1 MKNQNLHMLLKQIIL
16 LLVILPFSLSAQVY
30 KQFSNPN
37 LDFKTKLKSCL
48 QYAVQETNHKKA
60 WLVYQIYT
68 SNDPFINNPTL
79 KSDEYFS
86 ESLDVLILNNSN
98 SSKNKYDRNSLL
110 NQPSNI
116 FTKQNRSIK
125 KSTKTGTKPV
135 KLFRSAI
142 IFDCFLESGF
152 PRIHRVYYQ
161 RMEQAFSKEKRPI
174 FWLGVINTTDS
185 FNSLANLY
193 NKTKHSKLKQQIIPI
208 LGIHPTSSNLINFA
222 KDELRANNSANL
234 KSAIINL
241 LGNSTGYE
249 SIKLLTNI
257 AFKISNIEI
266 RKKAVQALGQ
276 IGNPLAFSA
285 LKMLATRKTDLA
297 VRKEAIFWISQFGYD
312 QSIQIL
318 KQLVTSKNQAISEYT
333 VFAISQIP
341 ENRGTPLLA
350 LIAKKSPNPKLREK
364 AIFWMGQSKDQKE
377 IDLLIDVFNGIE
389 NE

>member
-1 MKNQNLHMLLKQIIL
+1 MLLKQIIL

-68 SNDPFINNPTL
+68 SNDPFINNTIF

-142 IFDCFLESGF
+142 IFDCFLESF
-152 PRIHRVYYQ
+152 LFQ
-161 RMEQAFSKEKRPI
+161 I
-174 FWLGVINTTDS
+174 F
-185 FNSLANLY
+185 FR
-193 NKTKHSKLKQQIIPI
+193 KLNR
-208 LGIHPTSSNLINFA
+208 H
-222 KDELRANNSANL
+222 
-234 KSAIINL
+234 
-241 LGNSTGYE
+241 
-249 SIKLLTNI
+249 
-257 AFKISNIEI
+257 
-266 RKKAVQALGQ
+266 
-276 IGNPLAFSA
+276 
-285 LKMLATRKTDLA
+285 
-297 VRKEAIFWISQFGYD
+297 IF
-312 QSIQIL
+312 
-318 KQLVTSKNQAISEYT
+318 
-333 VFAISQIP
+333 
-341 ENRGTPLLA
+341 
-350 LIAKKSPNPKLREK
+350 
-364 AIFWMGQSKDQKE
+364 
-377 IDLLIDVFNGIE
+377 
-389 NE
+389 